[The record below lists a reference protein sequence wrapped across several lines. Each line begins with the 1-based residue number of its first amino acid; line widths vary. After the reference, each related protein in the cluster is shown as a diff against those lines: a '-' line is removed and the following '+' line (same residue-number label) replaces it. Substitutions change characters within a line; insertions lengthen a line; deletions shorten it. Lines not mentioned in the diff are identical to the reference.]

1 MGFGS
6 IPITRFFYCSP
17 TNVGVRKKAWAHTA
31 SVGTTRRTMLS
42 FFKAFSG
49 RFSKY
54 LFRKTLLHAQKV
66 NSQLK
71 APRRIHTDKNIERF
85 IKRLTTAIQKMW
97 LAVYCLSEASLQ
109 RANLI
114 TSL

>member
-1 MGFGS
+1 MRLS
-6 IPITRFFYCSP
+6 DKYWSSQKR
-17 TNVGVRKKAWAHTA
+17 AWAQTA
-31 SVGTTRRTMLS
+31 SVEATRRTMLS

-71 APRRIHTDKNIERF
+71 D
-85 IKRLTTAIQKMW
+85 TTPDSYRQEHRKIRKKTYNCDTENVVS
-97 LAVYCLSEASLQ
+97 AVYCLNEVSLQ

>member
-1 MGFGS
+1 MLGFAKKGMAQIAGFG
-6 IPITRFFYCSP
+6 
-17 TNVGVRKKAWAHTA
+17 N
-31 SVGTTRRTMLS
+31 TRRTMLS

-54 LFRKTLLHAQKV
+54 LFRKTLLRAQKV

-71 APRRIHTDKNIERF
+71 ATTPDSYRQEHRKIRRKAYNCDTENVVS
-85 IKRLTTAIQKMW
+85 
-97 LAVYCLSEASLQ
+97 AVYCLSEASLQ